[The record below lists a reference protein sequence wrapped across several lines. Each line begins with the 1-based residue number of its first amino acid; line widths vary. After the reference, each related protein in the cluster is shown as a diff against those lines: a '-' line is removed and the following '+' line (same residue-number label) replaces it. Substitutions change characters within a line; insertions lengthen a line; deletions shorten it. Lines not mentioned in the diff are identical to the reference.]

1 MSWSET
7 AEANRLR
14 KLAELQENLELA
26 VQARRADVGGAVAAD
41 APHKTTP
48 ARGRC
53 QVSGVRCQV
62 SGVRCQVN
70 TVSVQILR

>member
-1 MSWSET
+1 MSSSET

-14 KLAELQENLELA
+14 KLAELQENLELT
-26 VQARRADVGGAVAAD
+26 VQARRADIGGAVAAD

-53 QVSGVRCQV
+53 QV
-62 SGVRCQVN
+62 N